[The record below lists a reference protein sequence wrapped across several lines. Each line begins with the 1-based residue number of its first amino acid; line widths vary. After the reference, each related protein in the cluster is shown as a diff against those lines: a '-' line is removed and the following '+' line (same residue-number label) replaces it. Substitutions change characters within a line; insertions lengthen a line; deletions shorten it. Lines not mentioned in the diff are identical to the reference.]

1 MTFIEHT
8 CEVTQ
13 QSIISIKA
21 AKLILLKVRMAKKM
35 KTHQI
40 MCVELIVDN

>member
-13 QSIISIKA
+13 QYIISIEA
-21 AKLILLKVRMAKKM
+21 TKLILLMVRMAKKM